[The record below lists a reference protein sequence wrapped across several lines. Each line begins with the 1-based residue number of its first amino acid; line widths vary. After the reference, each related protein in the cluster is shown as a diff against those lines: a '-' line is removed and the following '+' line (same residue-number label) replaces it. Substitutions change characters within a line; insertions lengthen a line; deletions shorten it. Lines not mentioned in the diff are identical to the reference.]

1 MSSHHPQT
9 NPNSLANLA
18 KGGYVAGQSGNP
30 AGRKKGSINMAPR
43 IRKILN
49 GDIDWHKISIN
60 DPGLAKLK
68 KRYGHVTVAEAL
80 IWVQASKALA
90 GDTTAF
96 NALREGG
103 WGRMIKFDGEAKL
116 EVVHIL
122 KPEKLALAQIESEAE
137 RLRQRALDSIQE
149 AEVVDELDSPSGSA
163 ELRAFDP

>member
-1 MSSHHPQT
+1 VSHTQT

-18 KGGYVAGQSGNP
+18 KGGYKPGQSGNP
-30 AGRKKGSINMAPR
+30 SGKKKGTIDMPKR
-43 IRKILN
+43 IRSVLN
-49 GDIDWHKISIN
+49 SDIDWKRISIS
-60 DPGLAKLK
+60 DPGLAKL
-68 KRYGHVTVAEAL
+68 RQRFDDVTVAEAL